1 MKNFTLCICLA
12 ILFGFNSF
20 STQAQD
26 RCGMEAYMEEMMQ
39 EAIGRYA
46 QEVRDRKFPASEHLY
61 KPK

>member
-12 ILFGFNSF
+12 ILLGFNSF

-39 EAIGRYA
+39 DPEYA
-46 QEVRDRKFPASEHLY
+46 RQYEENAPARPRNYHKFQ
-61 KPK
+61 